1 MKHIYYLSSSNK
13 DLFPNNSSNQFSTHI
28 QEQYSQSIPDGELEA
43 AVKSISFENTR
54 GVETLRSIERL
65 GLRSNLSSKV
75 ISSGELDNIIA
86 WFSLGKLSLKKKN
99 LTFTFD
105 NPSFFP
111 TTKENLSRAS
121 FELVNLYNNSKPSFA
136 SNSNTFIQIVVR
148 KSQKRMKKPF
158 YVHLDSA
165 CKVSKSFFPANTA
178 TDFTIQL
185 PNRLEF
191 KKDWIIALKNFS
203 LHNNIP
209 NIKDCYITLE
219 GNNYRLEDGI
229 YTINEV
235 ILELNKLMG
244 GILQFRGIP
253 EKVPNGGK
261 IFVRT
266 IKNVD
271 VEITF
276 SINLAK
282 VLGLSQE
289 QGTMKLKSGEI
300 VTAKSKWNLTANLP
314 RQLIITC
321 DIIENSLFA
330 GEMKQVLR
338 IISLPD
344 NHEDTF
350 FNFEFLT
357 NEYLKL
363 ESKSFDKIRIKIT
376 DFNGAPVK
384 ILRELS
390 TRLQIL
396 FLNINS
402 A

>member
-1 MKHIYYLSSSNK
+1 MKHIYYMSSSYQ
-13 DLFPNNSSNQFSTHI
+13 DLFPDNSGSQFSTHI

-54 GVETLRSIERL
+54 EVETLRSAERL
-65 GLRSNLSSKV
+65 ALRSNLSSKV
-75 ISSGELDNIIA
+75 LSSCEWDNIIA
-86 WFSLGKLSLKKKN
+86 WFSLGKTSLKKKN
-99 LTFTFD
+99 LTFSFE

-121 FELVNLYNNSKPSFA
+121 FELVNLYNNSRPSFA

-178 TDFTIQL
+178 SEFTIQL

-203 LHNNIP
+203 LHNNMP
-209 NIKDCYITLE
+209 NITDCYITLE
-219 GNNYRLEDGI
+219 GNMHRLEDGI
-229 YTINEV
+229 YTINEI
-235 ILELNKLMG
+235 ILGLNKLMG
-244 GILQFRGIP
+244 GVLQIRGIS
-253 EKVPNGGK
+253 EKAPNGGR

-266 IKNVD
+266 IRNVD
-271 VEITF
+271 GEILF
-276 SINLAK
+276 SFNLAK

-289 QGTMKLKSGEI
+289 QRTMKLKSGEV
-300 VTAKSKWNLTANLP
+300 VTAQSKWDTTANIP
-314 RQLIITC
+314 KQLMISC
-321 DIIENSLFA
+321 NIIEYSLFA
-330 GEMKQVLR
+330 GEMKQILR
-338 IISLPD
+338 IISLPE
-344 NHEDTF
+344 NYGDTF
-350 FNFEFLT
+350 FNFEFFT
-357 NEYLKL
+357 NEYLNL
-363 ESKSFDKIRIKIT
+363 ETKSFDKIRIRIT
-376 DFNGAPVK
+376 DLQGVPIKLLGN
-384 ILRELS
+384 LS

-402 A
+402 S

>member
-1 MKHIYYLSSSNK
+1 MSSSDQ
-13 DLFPNNSSNQFSTHI
+13 DLFPDNSGSQFSTHI

-43 AVKSISFENTR
+43 AVKSISFDNTR
-54 GVETLRSIERL
+54 EVQTLRSAERL
-65 GLRSNLSSKV
+65 ALRSNLSSKV
-75 ISSGELDNIIA
+75 LSSGEWDNIIA
-86 WFSLGKLSLKKKN
+86 WFSLGKSSLKKKY

-111 TTKENLSRAS
+111 TTKEHLSRAS
-121 FELVNLYNNSKPSFA
+121 FELVNLYNNSRPSFA
-136 SNSNTFIQIVVR
+136 NSSNTFIQIVVK

-165 CKVSKSFFPANTA
+165 CPVSKSFFPTNTA
-178 TDFTIQL
+178 TEFTIQL

-203 LHNNIP
+203 LHNNVP
-209 NIKDCYITLE
+209 NIIDCYITVGGE
-219 GNNYRLEDGI
+219 SFRLEDGI
-229 YTINEV
+229 YTINE
-235 ILELNKLMG
+235 ILLGINKLLG
-244 GILQFRGIP
+244 GILQVRGIS
-253 EKVPNGGK
+253 EKAPNGGK

-266 IKNVD
+266 IRD
-271 VEITF
+271 VEEEITF
-276 SINLAK
+276 SLNLSK

-289 QGTMKLKSGEI
+289 QRTLKLKMGEI
-300 VTAKSKWNLTANLP
+300 VTAQSKWNITANLP
-314 RQLIITC
+314 RQLMISC

-330 GEMKQVLR
+330 GEMKQILR
-338 IISLPD
+338 IISLPE
-344 NHEDTF
+344 NYEDTF
-350 FNFEFLT
+350 FNFEFST

-376 DFNGAPVK
+376 DLNGDPVK
-384 ILRELS
+384 IMGNLS